1 MYGGF
6 QQHVPPGGIIPGT
19 ATGVNPYPNNKQ
31 NVNLGSYLNNTPTT
45 TSNFAAPP
53 SFAPQ
58 AAANAPYVPHGGVA
72 PQWNT
77 GAPQQTVQGQYG
89 QSGPGH
95 PTQSGF
101 QSNVNPSGFGGNAG
115 YQQPAGG
122 FLNTGAYG
130 GQPAQQQQQQV
141 QQASQGGGFSYPGQN
156 SGGSPFGATYAGSV
170 TGPQFPQQE
179 AFNPNP
185 NNRPGFGQYQSPP
198 PSDAHQPPAA
208 YGQPSGAG
216 VGQQQ
221 NAYGQGGFNTPGFN
235 PNNQGSGN
243 NQTSYGGPSSQGFN
257 PGLNQQQQP
266 AQPGHQAWPTN
277 YPPTNHADHAQSIAQ
292 QWAQNHQQA
301 QTHGVD
307 PGHNKRYSI
316 ASVTEPY
323 HSAYATAT
331 PPPPAAPKPE
341 RPATSATFF
350 AATAGALK
358 TPAPGPLSPPTSHSQ
373 PQAATNVPKKPTTS
387 ASGFAGGGIGD
398 WEHYGDFDG
407 DDDHDD
413 ATKPNQQHEIAV
425 EVPGDN
431 QAVEMAA
438 ATPPPQPQTQQ
449 QFVPPSQLPAA
460 HSSPQAQRPPTG
472 GAAQQPV
479 EHQMN
484 QQAPGTWGIDRPQ
497 SGGQS
502 GLQFQNFAPPN
513 VLPQVQPQH
522 PSIQHLQQPYRTSSP
537 SQGGQL
543 ASGYNSGQA
552 QYQQQPH
559 QQPVSG
565 PAQNTGPNAYNESF
579 NAPQASQSYQ
589 LTEQLRKQ
597 QEEQVLRQQ
606 QEQQQHIQAQVQAQ
620 IQQQQ
625 QQQQQQAVAQQQG
638 YPQNQSP
645 NQGMHQYNQP
655 TQSPPAQIPQQH
667 QSPHGAAYQP
677 PGFVQPSGVYG
688 HNQQLPP
695 QQSGFVP
702 PVSNVLDP
710 YGQQQHGQQQHGQQ
724 LHGQSGIIQPPLD
737 NYGHNT
743 VPLPQ
748 KPHAYQEERIQSPP
762 INQPEQSISSHQ
774 HHQSFDGSI
783 VLQKPLEPV
792 IEQPQIVQ
800 HLPMQETEP
809 VAPTTK
815 DASTEAAAPG
825 EGLESMEIPA
835 DLDPY
840 YKESIRKFV
849 RMIVRE
855 ASAKS
860 SVESLRIFTE
870 FMEDETYSRGDRY
883 SDASFQDYI
892 SDVSKGQTF
901 AGRLRPFT
909 TESPDPYD
917 GPRKTVGSVHDLNV
931 RRDNTFDSIDSPLTN
946 AIEALRASGRKGNHS
961 PSSVEHRLPYTIDE
975 EVQPLKSQNQQPP
988 NELRGSA
995 QNATEPYSIP
1005 EEPIK
1010 PLVHHSDTWGSQI
1023 EPAPLAVELQVQTQP
1038 ALIQPL
1044 NLKRQSIIAS
1054 PPHVNPHQ
1062 PPPASLD
1069 QSPDSTQPNEAS
1081 LAQQA
1086 AVLAQQWRDSRAH
1099 GQQNQPNNGSAPGGF
1114 RVAPLQHRQ
1123 SIPPGQ
1129 FDIQGLNQGQSI
1141 YQNPPPQY
1149 DHIVEAPTVTQSP
1162 SQLRGPYQQ
1171 PPPKAQS
1178 PAQVRDPYQQPR
1190 PHTQSPAQI
1199 RDPYQ
1204 QPQPYRQSPAQ
1215 VRDPYQQPAAH
1226 PIQSE
1231 LPAPLQAKSPSQAN
1245 PFQSPLAHTT
1255 SFPLND
1261 YQDPNM
1267 QRGTPGP
1274 GQQRFNPPTSPPRN
1288 EPIKQIE
1295 IPEPQQEP
1303 QRRQDRPSISGTDTL
1318 SQGYVMVTPEPEP
1331 TPAQPIVVDI
1341 SSPIHVKSLPP
1352 EQIGAPKKPKMDV
1365 AVLST
1370 ILGQNRDGIPDKSQ
1384 IIVPIRAAF
1393 EKVGKDFAHMDT
1405 MRKEFEA
1412 EAKKIRHKNETERDR
1427 AKSEHDEYTEELYSQ
1442 QKILYEDLHDIDE
1455 QFNIEQNALK
1465 EKQEKEEFD
1474 KFNKEVF
1481 TPVYN
1486 MVQER
1491 IVELKKQQK
1500 SLLTFIK
1507 TASSG
1512 REKLDANSSK
1522 PNLQDCLV
1530 ALLDLHEVLE
1540 AHYMKLQE
1548 AIADRDKRYK
1558 STVLTPLYASSNYA
1572 KLRDAKKYF
1581 DEEEK
1586 KAVVKAATEAHE
1598 RAKSLKAVIDESMIP
1613 GLDLEFGFF
1622 DEVEQCVTKIIESL
1636 PENPAEYDGDLKN
1649 LHSELAY
1656 ASGILETLTNTQ
1668 ASMFKLYHQV
1678 NTSVGKADKAI
1689 AMSQAK
1695 QKGDK
1700 SDAIT
1705 ALEAEKDSQ
1714 MKTLDDE
1721 LKERLE
1727 DVNGHFGEAKA
1738 RLEPILAKYKAAAE
1752 GK

>member
-6 QQHVPPGGIIPGT
+6 QQQHVPPGGIIPGT

-58 AAANAPYVPHGGVA
+58 AAANAPYVPHGGVT
-72 PQWNT
+72 PQWNA
-77 GAPQQTVQGQYG
+77 GAPQPNVQGQYG
-89 QSGPGH
+89 QPGVPGH
-95 PTQSGF
+95 PA
-101 QSNVNPSGFGGNAG
+101 PFGGAAG

-130 GQPAQQQQQQV
+130 GQAPQQQQ
-141 QQASQGGGFSYPGQN
+141 AAHGGGFSYPGQN
-156 SGGSPFGATYAGSV
+156 SGGSSFGATYAGTV
-170 TGPQFPQQE
+170 TGPQFPQQDT
-179 AFNPNP
+179 FNSNP
-185 NNRPGFGQYQSPP
+185 SNRPSFGQYQSPP
-198 PSDAHQPPAA
+198 PSNVHQPPAA
-208 YGQPSGAG
+208 YGQPTG
-216 VGQQQ
+216 VGIVQQ
-221 NAYGQGGFNTPGFN
+221 NTYGQGGFNASGFN
-235 PNNQGSGN
+235 PSNQGPGN
-243 NQTSYGGPSSQGFN
+243 PQTPYGGSSSQGFN
-257 PGLNQQQQP
+257 AGPNQQQQQQP
-266 AQPGHQAWPTN
+266 AQPQHQAWPSN
-277 YPPTNHADHAQSIAQ
+277 YPPSNHADHAQSIAQ

-301 QTHGVD
+301 QSHGAD
-307 PGHNKRYSI
+307 QGHNKRYSV

-358 TPAPGPLSPPTSHSQ
+358 TPAPGPISPSTTHTQ
-373 PQAATNVPKKPTTS
+373 PQAAQNIPQKPTTT

-407 DDDHDD
+407 DDDDHDN
-413 ATKPNQQHEIAV
+413 AKPKQQHEVAA

-438 ATPPPQPQTQQ
+438 ATPPPQPQQ
-449 QFVPPSQLPAA
+449 QFPPAQLPGV

-472 GAAQQPV
+472 TAIQQPV
-479 EHQMN
+479 AAQNN
-484 QQAPGTWGIDRPQ
+484 QQAPGSWGPERPQ

-513 VLPQVQPQH
+513 VLPQAQPQH
-522 PSIQHLQQPYRTSSP
+522 PAIQNLQQPYRTSSP
-537 SQGGQL
+537 SQGSQL
-543 ASGYNSGQA
+543 SGGYNANQP
-552 QYQQQPH
+552 QYQQQPPP
-559 QQPVSG
+559 QPVTS
-565 PAQNTGPNAYNESF
+565 PPQVTGANAYNEGF
-579 NAPQASQSYQ
+579 GGPQNNQSYQ

-597 QEEQVLRQQ
+597 QEEQLLRQQ

-625 QQQQQQAVAQQQG
+625 QQAAQQQG
-638 YPQNQSP
+638 YPPQNQSP
-645 NQGMHQYNQP
+645 SQPMHQYNQP

-667 QSPHGAAYQP
+667 QSPYGTAYQP
-677 PGFVQPSGVYG
+677 PGFVQPPNTHG
-688 HNQQLPP
+688 HNHQLPP
-695 QQSGFVP
+695 QQGGFGP
-702 PVSNVLDP
+702 PAPNVLDP
-710 YGQQQHGQQQHGQQ
+710 YGQHQHGQG
-724 LHGQSGIIQPPLD
+724 GIIQPSAD
-737 NYGHNT
+737 SYGQSA

-748 KPHAYQEERIQSPP
+748 KPQAYQEDHIQSPP
-762 INQPEQSISSHQ
+762 TNQYEQPIVNHQ
-774 HHQSFDGSI
+774 HHQSLDGPIAVQQPSN
-783 VLQKPLEPV
+783 PA
-792 IEQPQIVQ
+792 IEQNQTAQVPPV
-800 HLPMQETEP
+800 QETEP
-809 VAPTTK
+809 VAPAPK
-815 DASTEAAAPG
+815 DPLVAAIVPG
-825 EGLESMEIPA
+825 NGLEAMEIPA

-849 RMIVRE
+849 RMIIRE

-892 SDVSKGQTF
+892 SDVSKGHTF
-901 AGRLRPFT
+901 AGRLRPYT

-917 GPRKTVGSVHDLNV
+917 GARKTGGPAHDPNV
-931 RRDNTFDSIDSPLTN
+931 RRDNTFDSIDSPLTH
-946 AIEALRASGRKGNHS
+946 AIEALRASGRKGNQS

-975 EVQPLKSQNQQPP
+975 EVQPLKPQHQQPTTQKSPPP
-988 NELRGSA
+988 NEPRASV
-995 QNATEPYSIP
+995 QNATGPFSVP
-1005 EEPIK
+1005 EDPIK
-1010 PLVHHSDTWGSQI
+1010 DHIHHSDTWGSQI
-1023 EPAPLAVELQVQTQP
+1023 EPAPLAVEPQVQEQP
-1038 ALIQPL
+1038 ALVQPL

-1054 PPHVNPHQ
+1054 PPNVTS
-1062 PPPASLD
+1062 PPNINSNQASTPN
-1069 QSPDSTQPNEAS
+1069 SGPDSAQPNEAY

-1086 AVLAQQWRDSRAH
+1086 AILAQQWINSRGPGH
-1099 GQQNQPNNGSAPGGF
+1099 QNQPSNPAPEAF
-1114 RVAPLQHRQ
+1114 QPAPLHHRQ

-1129 FDIQGLNQGQSI
+1129 FGTQSPAQNQNM
-1141 YQNPPPQY
+1141 YQQPPSQY
-1149 DHIVEAPTVTQSP
+1149 DAIFEAPAVTQSP

-1171 PPPKAQS
+1171 PPAHRQSPAPARDPFQQPPVQRQS
-1178 PAQVRDPYQQPR
+1178 PAQVRDPYQQPGHSQN
-1190 PHTQSPAQI
+1190 PVPV

-1204 QPQPYRQSPAQ
+1204 QPPLQTQSPAQ
-1215 VRDPYQQPAAH
+1215 LGGPYQQPAAH

-1231 LPAPLQAKSPSQAN
+1231 LPAPLQTKSPPQAN
-1245 PFQSPLAHTT
+1245 PYQNSLAHTS
-1255 SFPLND
+1255 SFPPND
-1261 YQDPNM
+1261 YQDPNV

-1274 GQQRFNPPTSPPRN
+1274 GTQRFNAPTSPPRN
-1288 EPIKQIE
+1288 EPLRQIE

-1303 QRRQDRPSISGTDTL
+1303 PKRQDRPSISGGDTL

-1331 TPAQPIVVDI
+1331 TPSQPIVVDI

-1352 EQIGAPKKPKMDV
+1352 DQIGAPRKSKMDV

-1370 ILGQNRDGIPDKSQ
+1370 ILGQSRDGIPEKPQ
-1384 IIVPIRAAF
+1384 ILVPIRAAF
-1393 EKVGKDFAHMDT
+1393 EKVGKDFEHMDK
-1405 MRKEFEA
+1405 MRKDFEA
-1412 EAKKIRHKNETERDR
+1412 EAKKIRNKNEAERDR

-1481 TPVYN
+1481 TPIYN

-1500 SLLTFIK
+1500 ALLTLIK

-1512 REKLDANSSK
+1512 REKLDASSNK
-1522 PNLQDCLV
+1522 PNLQDALV
-1530 ALLDLHEVLE
+1530 TLLDLHDVME

-1548 AIADRDKRYK
+1548 AITDRDKRYK
-1558 STVLTPLYASSNYA
+1558 STVLTPLYASNNYA

-1586 KAVVKAATEAHE
+1586 KGVVKAATEGHE
-1598 RAKSLKAVIDESMIP
+1598 RAKALKAVIDESMIP

-1622 DEVEQCVTKIIESL
+1622 DEVEQCVGKIIEGL
-1636 PENPAEYDGDLKN
+1636 PENPAEYDGDLKL
-1649 LHSELAY
+1649 LHGELAY
-1656 ASGILETLTNTQ
+1656 AGGILETLTNTQ

-1689 AMSQAK
+1689 AVGQAK
-1695 QKGDK
+1695 QKGEK
-1700 SDAIT
+1700 TDAIQ
-1705 ALEAEKDSQ
+1705 AIEAEKDSQ

-1738 RLEPILAKYKAAAE
+1738 KLEPILAKYKAAAE